1 MIFFGGE
8 GTHVPDGFRWV
19 RRPLSKDKT
28 LVFYGTFG
36 IFEPFLGAQS
46 RPKRGLGPAKTGSKP
61 LFVEITKTLCFTVL
75 LASWGWLWGA
85 QGWPQRGPRAAKS
98 GPGAA
103 KGAKTTQECPREL
116 TNLG

>member
-1 MIFFGGE
+1 M
-8 GTHVPDGFRWV
+8 
-19 RRPLSKDKT
+19 
-28 LVFYGTFG
+28 FYGTLALL
-36 IFEPFLGAQS
+36 EPFLGFQS

-61 LFVEITKTLCFTVL
+61 LFVEITKTPCFKVL
-75 LASWGWLWGA
+75 LASWGGLRGA
-85 QGWPQRGPRAAKS
+85 QGRPQRGPRAAQS

>member
-1 MIFFGGE
+1 MILFGGAW
-8 GTHVPDGFRWV
+8 TRVAAAFRWV

-28 LVFYGTFG
+28 LVFYYTFG
-36 IFEPFLGAQS
+36 ILEAFLGAQS

-61 LFVEITKTLCFTVL
+61 LFVEITKTPCSTVL

-103 KGAKTTQECPREL
+103 KAAKTTQECPREL